1 MKKEMRPAHRNVGLA
16 QLPAYMARFPATA
29 WVSLLHRVSGL
40 LLVLALPLVIATLEA
55 ALASEGSYE
64 RLTAV
69 FSTGWG
75 GLPGWLMKL
84 LSLVLLWAFLHHLA
98 AGLRFVLLAQN
109 GVVGP
114 ILEVAFGVC
123 AGAPT
128 PAGGDFTCTLD
139 HPVAPDGVTKLPT
152 AACTLAVENSG
163 P

>member
-55 ALASEGSYE
+55 ALASAGSYE

-98 AGLRFVLLAQN
+98 AGLRFVLL
-109 GVVGP
+109 
-114 ILEVAFGVC
+114 
-123 AGAPT
+123 
-128 PAGGDFTCTLD
+128 DMS
-139 HPVAPDGVTKLPT
+139 HR
-152 AACTLAVENSG
+152 AVEKHRASRSARWVLISSLTLTVAVG
-163 P
+163 AKAFALL